1 MIAVFFAEYG
11 ITSYATK
18 QRGEVMEVTLT
29 IPDNIAP
36 ILVRNGSDLPRS
48 ILEMAALEAYRE
60 GQLTTFQLREL
71 LGLSR
76 MEIDGFLKER
86 GVYLDYTTKELE
98 EDVASFAALLD
109 KR

>member
-1 MIAVFFAEYG
+1 
-11 ITSYATK
+11 
-18 QRGEVMEVTLT
+18 MEVTLT

-36 ILVRNGSDLPRS
+36 NLLLNGSDLPQS

-60 GQLTTFQLREL
+60 GRITTFQLREL

-86 GVYLDYTTKELE
+86 GVYLDYTIDDLEQDSAVFEEL
-98 EDVASFAALLD
+98 L
-109 KR
+109 KRHNR

>member
-1 MIAVFFAEYG
+1 
-11 ITSYATK
+11 
-18 QRGEVMEVTLT
+18 MEVTLT

-36 ILVRNGSDLPRS
+36 SLVRNGDDLPRS
-48 ILEMAALEAYRE
+48 LLEMAALEAYRQ

-76 MEIDGFLKER
+76 MEIDGFLKEH
-86 GVYLDYTTKELE
+86 GIYLDYTVEELE

>member
-1 MIAVFFAEYG
+1 
-11 ITSYATK
+11 
-18 QRGEVMEVTLT
+18 MEVTLT

-36 ILVRNGSDLPRS
+36 NLALNSSDLSQS

-60 GQLTTFQLREL
+60 GRITTFQLREL

-86 GVYLDYTTKELE
+86 GVYLDYTIEELKQDSAAFE
-98 EDVASFAALLD
+98 ELL
-109 KR
+109 KRHNR